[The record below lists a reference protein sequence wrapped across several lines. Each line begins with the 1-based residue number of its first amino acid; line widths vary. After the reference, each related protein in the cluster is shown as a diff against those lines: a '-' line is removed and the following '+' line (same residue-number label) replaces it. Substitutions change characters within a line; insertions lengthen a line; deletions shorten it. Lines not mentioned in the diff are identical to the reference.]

1 MSSKESLTAPT
12 AASDMDKVSAVVGSN
27 LRRLR
32 EEKRMSLSEVARLS
46 KMAKATLSNIERGI
60 GNPTIETLVSLSNVL
75 GVMPGDLMT
84 SPAPQLIRASD
95 GPFVEGPT
103 TTGRLLTR
111 HHSSSVDIHE
121 VTFKAGMP
129 FLSVQPE
136 SDAMEQLYVIEGKFQ
151 VKIAGETTTL
161 GPGDLIQYPL
171 KDGAEI
177 TAINKAAKA
186 LIIMAYTLRASQN
199 ITAFMSR

>member
-161 GPGDLIQYPL
+161 SPGDLIQYPL

>member
-136 SDAMEQLYVIEGKFQ
+136 SDAMEQLYVIQGKFQ